1 MEAYTDFATVYSHI
15 MQDTPYDTW
24 EKFLVRT
31 LKKNGIRDGLVLDLG
46 CGTGEMTRRL
56 QKRGYDMIGVD
67 VSTEMLQ
74 IATAAE
80 HEGILY
86 LNQDMREFEL
96 YGTVRAIV
104 SVCDSMNYLTDSEDF
119 LTTLKLVNNYL
130 DPKGI
135 FIFDL
140 KTVHF
145 FRDVAGESV
154 FGENLEDCSYIWE
167 NYFDNDSKINE
178 YALFLADNYDLS
190 LNQERKHARQRY
202 LLIGAG
208 ALLGLLV
215 MGWVLLQL
223 RKTNNQQRRAYDQER
238 EAFDQQLNEAQSAIE
253 RQTFENLQRQAREVL
268 SRGSQRKRIIEAFNA
283 TYPKA
288 YERLKTTYPDLSEQE
303 YDLLI
308 LNFLEFRIKEEAE
321 ILELSQN
328 TVMKYRSNLLKK
340 VGKDPVSAVLNA
352 MPTS

>member
-1 MEAYTDFATVYSHI
+1 MRQLLKNIWLFIRRLALPSSLRGGTTKQSNLSCLGYFGSGWIAALHCVSLAMTAVVLFITNPISAHPTDNPEHWLNIGTDFYFEGQQDSAKVYLEQVFLTDTDEKMTAARYLLDI
-15 MQDTPYDTW
+15 AIAQGDTP
-24 EKFLVRT
+24 
-31 LKKNGIRDGLVLDLG
+31 
-46 CGTGEMTRRL
+46 
-56 QKRGYDMIGVD
+56 
-67 VSTEMLQ
+67 
-74 IATAAE
+74 
-80 HEGILY
+80 
-86 LNQDMREFEL
+86 
-96 YGTVRAIV
+96 
-104 SVCDSMNYLTDSEDF
+104 
-119 LTTLKLVNNYL
+119 
-130 DPKGI
+130 
-135 FIFDL
+135 
-140 KTVHF
+140 
-145 FRDVAGESV
+145 
-154 FGENLEDCSYIWE
+154 
-167 NYFDNDSKINE
+167 KINE

-190 LNQERKHARQRY
+190 LDQERKHARQRY

-215 MGWVLLQL
+215 MGWVLLRL

-253 RQTFENLQRQAREVL
+253 RQTFENLQRQAKEVL
-268 SRGSQRKRIIEAFNA
+268 SRGSQRKRILEAFNA

>member
-1 MEAYTDFATVYSHI
+1 MRQLLKNIWLFIRRLALPSSLRGGTTKQSNLSCLGYFGSGWIAALHCVSLAMTAVVLFITNPISAHPTDNPEHWLNIGTDFYFEGQQDSAKVYLEQVFLTDTDEKMTAARYLLDI
-15 MQDTPYDTW
+15 AIAQGDTP
-24 EKFLVRT
+24 
-31 LKKNGIRDGLVLDLG
+31 
-46 CGTGEMTRRL
+46 
-56 QKRGYDMIGVD
+56 
-67 VSTEMLQ
+67 
-74 IATAAE
+74 
-80 HEGILY
+80 
-86 LNQDMREFEL
+86 
-96 YGTVRAIV
+96 
-104 SVCDSMNYLTDSEDF
+104 
-119 LTTLKLVNNYL
+119 
-130 DPKGI
+130 
-135 FIFDL
+135 
-140 KTVHF
+140 
-145 FRDVAGESV
+145 
-154 FGENLEDCSYIWE
+154 
-167 NYFDNDSKINE
+167 KINE

-190 LNQERKHARQRY
+190 LNQERKHARQQY

-215 MGWVLLQL
+215 MGWVLLRL

>member
-1 MEAYTDFATVYSHI
+1 MRQLLKKIWLFIRRLALPSSLRGGTTKQSNLSCLGYFGSGWIAALHCVSLAMTAVVLFITNPISAHPTDNPEHWLNIGTDFYFEGQQDSAKVYLEQVFSTDTDEKMTAARYLLDI
-15 MQDTPYDTW
+15 AIAQGDTP
-24 EKFLVRT
+24 
-31 LKKNGIRDGLVLDLG
+31 
-46 CGTGEMTRRL
+46 
-56 QKRGYDMIGVD
+56 
-67 VSTEMLQ
+67 
-74 IATAAE
+74 
-80 HEGILY
+80 
-86 LNQDMREFEL
+86 
-96 YGTVRAIV
+96 
-104 SVCDSMNYLTDSEDF
+104 
-119 LTTLKLVNNYL
+119 
-130 DPKGI
+130 
-135 FIFDL
+135 
-140 KTVHF
+140 
-145 FRDVAGESV
+145 
-154 FGENLEDCSYIWE
+154 
-167 NYFDNDSKINE
+167 KINE

-215 MGWVLLQL
+215 MGWVLLRL

-268 SRGSQRKRIIEAFNA
+268 SRGSQRKRILEAFNA

>member
-1 MEAYTDFATVYSHI
+1 MRQLLKNIWLFIRRLALPSSLRGGTMKQSNLSCLGYFGSGWIAALHCVSLAMTAVVLFITNPISAHPTDNPEHWLNIGTVFYFEGQQDSAKVYLEQVFLTDTDEKMTAARYLLDI
-15 MQDTPYDTW
+15 AIAQGDTP
-24 EKFLVRT
+24 
-31 LKKNGIRDGLVLDLG
+31 
-46 CGTGEMTRRL
+46 
-56 QKRGYDMIGVD
+56 
-67 VSTEMLQ
+67 
-74 IATAAE
+74 
-80 HEGILY
+80 
-86 LNQDMREFEL
+86 
-96 YGTVRAIV
+96 
-104 SVCDSMNYLTDSEDF
+104 
-119 LTTLKLVNNYL
+119 
-130 DPKGI
+130 
-135 FIFDL
+135 
-140 KTVHF
+140 
-145 FRDVAGESV
+145 
-154 FGENLEDCSYIWE
+154 
-167 NYFDNDSKINE
+167 KINE

-215 MGWVLLQL
+215 MGWVLLRL

-268 SRGSQRKRIIEAFNA
+268 SRGSQRKRILEAFNA

>member
-1 MEAYTDFATVYSHI
+1 MRQLLKNIWLFIRRLALSSSLRGGTTKQSNLSCLGYFGSGWIAALHCVSLAMTAVVLFITNPISAHPTDNPEHWLNIGTDFYFEGQQDSAKVYLEQVFLTDTDEKMTAARYLLDI
-15 MQDTPYDTW
+15 AIAQGDTP
-24 EKFLVRT
+24 
-31 LKKNGIRDGLVLDLG
+31 
-46 CGTGEMTRRL
+46 
-56 QKRGYDMIGVD
+56 
-67 VSTEMLQ
+67 
-74 IATAAE
+74 
-80 HEGILY
+80 
-86 LNQDMREFEL
+86 
-96 YGTVRAIV
+96 
-104 SVCDSMNYLTDSEDF
+104 
-119 LTTLKLVNNYL
+119 
-130 DPKGI
+130 
-135 FIFDL
+135 
-140 KTVHF
+140 
-145 FRDVAGESV
+145 
-154 FGENLEDCSYIWE
+154 
-167 NYFDNDSKINE
+167 KINE

-190 LNQERKHARQRY
+190 LDQERKHARQRY

-215 MGWVLLQL
+215 MGWVLLRL

-268 SRGSQRKRIIEAFNA
+268 SRGSQRKRILEAFNA